1 MNEKNRRDEGPAEDT
16 IAAIATPPGA
26 GGIGII
32 RVSGPA
38 SGPILQAVFR
48 RAGIQPD
55 LPWESHRMYYGF
67 LTSGTETLD
76 EGMAVFMKGPRSY
89 TREDVAEIQLH
100 GGPWILQ
107 KALSLCLG
115 TGARMAEP
123 GEFTRRAFLAG
134 RIDLTRAEAVM
145 SMIAARG
152 EQQHRAA
159 VRQLQGGVTAFVREA
174 ADELYRIQAGLAA
187 CVDYPEEIS
196 EEEGAADMVPRIEKL
211 IARLRSGI
219 QERSSRLLQEGL
231 RVTLAGRPNVGKS
244 SLLNA
249 LLGEEKAIV
258 TDIPGTT
265 RDLVSGEM
273 TLEGIRVLLTDT
285 AGVRETEDAV
295 ERIGVERTRKAMAE
309 ADVFL
314 LVVDGS
320 ESLTAEDR
328 DLISGMPPG
337 GAVLV
342 NKNDLSRGVEEKEIR
357 TLCGER
363 EVIFCSARDPESL
376 KPVKEYL
383 KRFTALSDRMA
394 VTQPRHLDALRRAV
408 FYLEEALETVKTFSP
423 DLAATDLQ
431 AAQSALGEL
440 TGDQVDEK
448 LLDAVF
454 SQFCVGK

>member
-1 MNEKNRRDEGPAEDT
+1 MKGKADNLPVGEDT
-16 IAAIATPPGA
+16 IAAIATAPGE

-32 RVSGPA
+32 RISGPEA
-38 SGPILQAVFR
+38 ETILRAVFKR
-48 RAGIQPD
+48 VGIKPD
-55 LPWESHRMYYGF
+55 ASWESHRMYYGH
-67 LTSGTETLD
+67 LVEKTEILD
-76 EGMAVFMKGPRSY
+76 EGMAVLMRAPRSY
-89 TREDVAEIQLH
+89 TREDVAEMQLH
-100 GGPWILQ
+100 GGTWILQ
-107 KALSLCLG
+107 KALTLCLEQ
-115 TGARMAEP
+115 GARMAEP

-145 SMIAARG
+145 GMIAARG

-159 VRQLQGGVTAFVREA
+159 ARQLQGGVTAFVRAA
-174 ADELYRIQAGLAA
+174 ADELYGIQAGLAA

-196 EEEGAADMVPRIEKL
+196 EEEGAADMIPRIEKL
-211 IARLRSGI
+211 METLRSGI

-265 RDLVSGEM
+265 RDLISGEM
-273 TLEGIRVLLTDT
+273 NLGGIRVLITDT
-285 AGVRETEDAV
+285 AGVRETEDKV
-295 ERIGVERTRKAMAE
+295 ERLGVERTRKAMAE

-320 ESLTAEDR
+320 ESLQPEDR
-328 DLISGMPPG
+328 TLIAEMPENGAIVLNKTDLT
-337 GAVLV
+337 
-342 NKNDLSRGVEEKEIR
+342 RGVEEEEIR
-357 TLCGER
+357 ALAGNR
-363 EVIFCSARDPESL
+363 EILSCSALDPESL
-376 KPVKEYL
+376 RGIKAYL
-383 KRFTALSDRMA
+383 RRFTELSDRMA

-408 FYLEEALETVKTFSP
+408 ASLEAALETVKTLTP
-423 DLAATDLQ
+423 DMAATDLQ
-431 AAQSALGEL
+431 AAQAALGEI
-440 TGDQVDEK
+440 TGDQADEK

>member
-1 MNEKNRRDEGPAEDT
+1 MIPEDT
-16 IAAIATPPGA
+16 IAAVATAAGE

-32 RVSGPA
+32 RISGIL
-38 SGPILQAVFR
+38 SEPILRALFR
-48 RAGIQPD
+48 RAGAGTD
-55 LPWESHRMYYGF
+55 SPWESHRMYYGM
-67 LTSGTETLD
+67 LTEGAEPLD
-76 EGMAVFMKGPRSY
+76 EGMAVLMRGPRSY

-100 GGPWILQ
+100 GGAWILQ
-107 KALSLCLG
+107 KALTLCLEH
-115 TGARMAEP
+115 GARLAEP

-134 RIDLTRAEAVM
+134 RIDLARAEAVM
-145 SMIAARG
+145 GMIAARG
-152 EQQHRAA
+152 EQQHKAA
-159 VRQLQGGVTAFVREA
+159 MRQMRGGVTAFVREA
-174 ADELYRIQAGLAA
+174 ADELYGIQAGLAA

-196 EEEGAADMVPRIEKL
+196 EEEGAADMIPRLEKL

-273 TLEGIRVLLTDT
+273 NLGGIRVLLTDT
-285 AGVRETEDAV
+285 AGVRETRDTV
-295 ERIGVERTRKAMAE
+295 ERIGVERTRKAIAE

-314 LVVDGS
+314 LVIDGS
-320 ESLTAEDR
+320 EGLTAEDR
-328 DLISGMPPG
+328 ALIGEMPAD
-337 GAVLV
+337 GAVLL
-342 NKNDLSRGVEEKEIR
+342 NKNDLHQGVSEEEIR
-357 TLCGER
+357 ALAGER
-363 EVIFCSARDPESL
+363 QIISCSAREPESL
-376 KPVKEYL
+376 EAVKAWL
-383 KRFTALSDRMA
+383 KRFTELSDRME
-394 VTQPRHLDALRRAV
+394 VTQPRHLDALRRAAG
-408 FYLEEALETVKTFSP
+408 FLEAALETVRSLPP

-431 AAQSALGEL
+431 AAQAALGEI

>member
-1 MNEKNRRDEGPAEDT
+1 MYPEDT
-16 IAAIATPPGA
+16 IAAIATAPGE
-26 GGIGII
+26 GGIGIV
-32 RVSGPA
+32 RVSGSRA
-38 SGPILQAVFR
+38 EDILRAVFR
-48 RAGIQPD
+48 RAGTKTDAP
-55 LPWESHRMYYGF
+55 LESHRMYYGF
-67 LTSGTETLD
+67 LTDGDETLD
-76 EGMAVFMKGPRSY
+76 EGMAVLMRGPRSY

-100 GGPWILQ
+100 GGTWILQ
-107 KALSLCLG
+107 KALTLCLER
-115 TGARMAEP
+115 GARLAEP

-134 RIDLTRAEAVM
+134 RIDLAKAEAVM

-152 EQQHRAA
+152 EAQHRAA
-159 VRQLQGGVTAFVREA
+159 IRQMRGGVTAFVRGA
-174 ADELYRIQAGLAA
+174 ADELYGIQAGLAA

-196 EEEGAADMVPRIEKL
+196 EEEGAADLIPRLEKL
-211 IARLRSGI
+211 IGTLRTGI

-249 LLGEEKAIV
+249 MLGEDRAIV

-265 RDLVSGEM
+265 RDTISGEM
-273 TLEGIRVLLTDT
+273 NLEGIRVLLTDT
-285 AGVRETEDAV
+285 AGVRETSDAV

-314 LVVDGS
+314 LVIDGS
-320 ESLTAEDR
+320 ESLTGEDR
-328 DLISGMPPG
+328 SLISEMPEN
-337 GAVLV
+337 GAILL
-342 NKNDLSRGVEEKEIR
+342 NKNDLTRGVTEEEIR
-357 TLCGER
+357 PLAEGR
-363 EVIFCSARDPESL
+363 EIISCSAMEPESL
-376 KPVKEYL
+376 EAVKRYL

-408 FYLEEALETVKTFSP
+408 ASLEAALETVRTLPP
-423 DLAATDLQ
+423 DLATTDLQ
-431 AAQSALGEL
+431 AAQAALGEI